1 MVFDMRGLP
10 NPFYVKDFKKRTGL
24 EESVSDYVF
33 SFPQA
38 HDLCD
43 RIEQLILAMLPML
56 NKEGR
61 ASLCIGI
68 GCTGGQ
74 HRSVAMAQ
82 RLAQDL
88 RLGGKE
94 IEVIHRELGVTS

>member
-1 MVFDMRGLP
+1 
-10 NPFYVKDFKKRTGL
+10 
-24 EESVSDYVF
+24 
-33 SFPQA
+33 
-38 HDLCD
+38 
-43 RIEQLILAMLPML
+43 MLPML